1 MTAYRSNCLKLLS
14 PPNSNCTQGML
25 PFVTSN
31 VRSNDV
37 GESAQSYHRTRLVQ
51 LLVIFDRSY
60 ETMKA
65 SSEELSIA

>member
-1 MTAYRSNCLKLLS
+1 
-14 PPNSNCTQGML
+14 ML

-31 VRSNDV
+31 VISNDV
-37 GESAQSYHRTRLVQ
+37 GESAQSYHRTRLVHAF
-51 LLVIFDRSY
+51 VIFARSY